1 MKQSEFILRRKNIF
15 NKITSDSVTV
25 LFSGLAPKRS
35 ADENY
40 AFEVN
45 RNFLYLTGIE
55 QAHSMLLLIKKGSK
69 EETMLFIDRFDE
81 YKEKWTGKLLTA
93 EEART
98 LSGIDDVRFS
108 DEFDNDIGKLMAKDT
123 INSVYFDLEKDLKIG
138 ENQTTIDYATVF
150 ESKTKV
156 EVKNIYPLLMRLRMI
171 KSPEEIACLRAAIH
185 TTCSGLEAIQKNI
198 RGGKYEYQMAALFEY
213 TIRDLANAALSFPT
227 ITAGGKN
234 AIILHYPT
242 PNAVINDGDLVLF
255 DLGAKADLYCADIS
269 RTYPANGKYSS
280 LQKTIY
286 ETVLTANKNV
296 IAMIKPGLTL
306 KDLQDYTIG
315 FYQKELM
322 RLGLIDNPEEVKDV
336 YYHNVSHHLG
346 IDTHDVSDRSLPLEA
361 GNVITV
367 EPGLYFKKYGIG
379 VRIEDDVLVT
389 ETGSE
394 NLSKEIIKEVADIEK
409 AIQSR

>member
-1 MKQSEFILRRKNIF
+1 
-15 NKITSDSVTV
+15 
-25 LFSGLAPKRS
+25 
-35 ADENY
+35 
-40 AFEVN
+40 
-45 RNFLYLTGIE
+45 
-55 QAHSMLLLIKKGSK
+55 
-69 EETMLFIDRFDE
+69 
-81 YKEKWTGKLLTA
+81 
-93 EEART
+93 
-98 LSGIDDVRFS
+98 
-108 DEFDNDIGKLMAKDT
+108 
-123 INSVYFDLEKDLKIG
+123 
-138 ENQTTIDYATVF
+138 
-150 ESKTKV
+150 
-156 EVKNIYPLLMRLRMI
+156 
-171 KSPEEIACLRAAIH
+171 
-185 TTCSGLEAIQKNI
+185 
-198 RGGKYEYQMAALFEY
+198 
-213 TIRDLANAALSFPT
+213 
-227 ITAGGKN
+227 
-234 AIILHYPT
+234 
-242 PNAVINDGDLVLF
+242 VINDGDLVLF